1 MVVTSCLDVS
11 VPATLT
17 RAREIRTQVAEI
29 AAQAGAGEGV
39 IDDVRLCVAEAF
51 TNAVVHGY
59 GTEAGPVHVLVE
71 TARGELTVVVSD
83 EGRGLTDFRREGD
96 IGYGLKII
104 ERLTRRHLISSAPSA
119 GTEVRMIFGLSAQT
133 PIRNGP

>member
-1 MVVTSCLDVS
+1 MAVASCLDIS

-17 RAREIRTQVAEI
+17 RAREIRAQVAEI
-29 AAQAGAGEGV
+29 AAQAGAGEHV
-39 IDDVRLCVAEAF
+39 VDDVRLCVAEAF

-71 TARGELTVVVSD
+71 TARDELIVVVSD
-83 EGRGLTDFRREGD
+83 NGRGLAEFRRDGD

-104 ERLTRRHLISSAPSA
+104 ERLTRRHQISSAPCA
-119 GTEVRMIFGLSAQT
+119 GTEVRMVFSLSPQASDS
-133 PIRNGP
+133 